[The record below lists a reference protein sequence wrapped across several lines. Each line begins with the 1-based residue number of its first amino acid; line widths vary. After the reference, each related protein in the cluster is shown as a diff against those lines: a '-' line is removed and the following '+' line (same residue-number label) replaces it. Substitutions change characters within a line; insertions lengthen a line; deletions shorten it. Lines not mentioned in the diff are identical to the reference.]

1 MTYPIELVNICKS
14 FPSADGNTPLQ
25 ILNNINFCLKS
36 NESTAIIG
44 KSGTGKSTLLQICGG
59 LDKPTEGSV
68 LFNGTDISKLS
79 DAKMSELRNRKIGF
93 IFQAN
98 MLMEDFTALENVM
111 IPAQIQGR
119 RESECKPIAQDLL
132 KQLGLEDRMNHYPAQ
147 LSGGEKQ
154 RVAIARALINDPDV
168 ILADEPT
175 GSLDEE
181 NAKEVEDRLLEIVKS
196 GNRTLLLVTHNMDF
210 ARRCDRILVLKNHT
224 LTEEKASK

>member
-14 FPSADGNTPLQ
+14 FPAADGKGSIQ
-25 ILNNINFCLKS
+25 ILNNISFCLNP

-59 LDKPTEGSV
+59 LDKPSEGSV
-68 LFNGTDISKLS
+68 LFNGNDISTLNDS
-79 DAKMSELRNRKIGF
+79 RMSELRNKSIGF

-111 IPAQIQGR
+111 IPALISGKKNK
-119 RESECKPIAQDLL
+119 EKAEELL
-132 KQLGLEDRMNHYPAQ
+132 RQLNLEDRMNHYPAQ

-224 LTEEKASK
+224 LTEEKKSK

>member
-1 MTYPIELVNICKS
+1 MTYPIELENICKS
-14 FPSADGNTPLQ
+14 FPSADANAPLQ
-25 ILNNINFCLKS
+25 ILNNINFCLNS

-59 LDKPTEGSV
+59 LDKPTQGTV
-68 LFNGTDISKLS
+68 LFNGTDISKLN
-79 DAKMSELRNRKIGF
+79 DAKMSELRNKKIGF

-111 IPAQIQGR
+111 IPALISGKKNK
-119 RESECKPIAQDLL
+119 EKAEELL
-132 KQLGLEDRMNHYPAQ
+132 RQLNLEDRMNHYPAQ

-224 LTEEKASK
+224 LTEEKKSK

>member
-14 FPSADGNTPLQ
+14 FPSADGKGSIQ
-25 ILNNINFCLKS
+25 ILNNINFSLNP

-59 LDKPTEGSV
+59 LDKPSEGTV
-68 LFNGTDISKLS
+68 MFNGNDLS
-79 DAKMSELRNRKIGF
+79 RLNDARMSELRNRSIGF

-98 MLMEDFTALENVM
+98 MLMEDFTAIENVM
-111 IPAQIQGR
+111 LPAMIGGSRDGGCRQKAG
-119 RESECKPIAQDLL
+119 ELL
-132 KQLGLEDRMNHYPAQ
+132 KQLGLDERINHYPAQ

-181 NAKEVEDRLLEIVKS
+181 NAKEVEDRLLDIVKS

-224 LTEEKASK
+224 LTEEK

>member
-14 FPSADGNTPLQ
+14 FPSADEKTPLQ

-68 LFNGTDISKLS
+68 LFNGSDISKLN

-111 IPAQIQGR
+111 IPALIQGK
-119 RESECKPIAQDLL
+119 REHECKPIAQELL
-132 KQLGLEDRMNHYPAQ
+132 KQMGLEDRMNHYPAQ

-181 NAKEVEDRLLEIVKS
+181 NAKEVEDRLLDIVKS

-224 LTEEKASK
+224 LTEERSAE

>member
-14 FPSADGNTPLQ
+14 FPAADGKGSIQ
-25 ILNNINFCLKS
+25 ILNNISFCLNP
-36 NESTAIIG
+36 NESTVIIG

-59 LDKPTEGSV
+59 LDKPSEGSV
-68 LFNGTDISKLS
+68 LFNGNDISTLNDS
-79 DAKMSELRNRKIGF
+79 RMSELRNKSIGF

-111 IPAQIQGR
+111 LPAMISGS
-119 RESECKPIAQDLL
+119 REGGCRQKVEELL
-132 KQLGLEDRMNHYPAQ
+132 KQLGLGKRMNHYPAQ

-181 NAKEVEDRLLEIVKS
+181 NAKEVEDRLLDIVKS

-210 ARRCDRILVLKNHT
+210 ARRCDRIIVLKNHT
-224 LTEEKASK
+224 LTEEKYSG

>member
-1 MTYPIELVNICKS
+1 MTYPIELINVSKS
-14 FPSADGNTPLQ
+14 FPSADSKGSIQ
-25 ILNNINFCLKS
+25 ILNSINFCLHS

-59 LDKPTEGSV
+59 LDKPTDGSV
-68 LFNGTDISKLS
+68 LFNGTDLSKLN
-79 DAKMSELRNRKIGF
+79 DAKKSEMRNKKIGF

-111 IPAQIQGR
+111 VPAMIAGKKQ
-119 RESECKPIAQDLL
+119 SECKAEAEDLL
-132 KQLGLEDRMNHYPAQ
+132 RQMGLDDRINHYPAQ

-154 RVAIARALINDPDV
+154 RVAIARALINNPDV

-181 NAKEVEDRLLEIVKS
+181 NAKEVEDRLLEIVKTGS
-196 GNRTLLLVTHNMDF
+196 RTLLLVTHNMDF
-210 ARRCDRILVLKNHT
+210 AKRCNRILLLKNHT
-224 LTEEKASK
+224 LTEENQ

>member
-25 ILNNINFCLKS
+25 ILNNINFCLNS

-59 LDKPTEGSV
+59 LDKPTEGTV
-68 LFNGTDISKLS
+68 LFNGTDISKLN
-79 DAKMSELRNRKIGF
+79 DAKMSELRNKKIGF

-111 IPAQIQGR
+111 IPALINGKKNK
-119 RESECKPIAQDLL
+119 EKAEELL

-181 NAKEVEDRLLEIVKS
+181 NAKEVEDRLLDIVKS

-224 LTEEKASK
+224 LTEEKNYK